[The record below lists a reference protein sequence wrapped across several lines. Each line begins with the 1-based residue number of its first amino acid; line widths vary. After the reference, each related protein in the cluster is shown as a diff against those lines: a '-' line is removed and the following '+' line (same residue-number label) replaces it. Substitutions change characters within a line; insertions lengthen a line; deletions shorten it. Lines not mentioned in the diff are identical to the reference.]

1 MTPHAVLETIFQ
13 QICDACGSSAVSAN
27 SGGVDLLSFGP
38 MGQETEFKFIGNEDA
53 LERLRQSPALQ
64 RLAREQPRER
74 TLHAVYFDTDSA
86 ALRKAGIVFR
96 VRTDG
101 KVFVQTIKSAG
112 ANVATRVEVKA
123 EVESQAPNLR
133 AIPDKGLKKR
143 IAKEIGRAKL
153 KPVFAVDMRRTT
165 LMLSPK
171 RGTEIEAAFDVGTI
185 SCGETR
191 LPVCEFELELVK
203 GDARALIA
211 CARELTAEAPLT
223 LALCSK
229 SERGY
234 ALATNWVEAPATA
247 ERLIL
252 PAKATADEAFGRI
265 VGHCLR
271 HFLGNWTAVTVR
283 RDPEGVHQMRV
294 ALRRLRSAFVLFGGP
309 FRSAMEELE
318 GEIRWIAHILGGARD
333 LDVFEEE
340 VFRPAAEAHGE
351 DERLNELSAL
361 VGARRAVAWQ
371 ALLDA
376 LDSARF
382 RRLVFELAAATL
394 SRPWCDPLAGGE
406 KATVRAARFARRR
419 LTKRYKR
426 VQELGAKVAEL
437 DAKRRHELRLMLK
450 KLRYAVE
457 FFASL
462 FSEKETTRFL
472 KRVAAL
478 QEVLGQMNDAAFS
491 RALVADIMKGD
502 DATAGVRYAAG
513 VVEGWHL
520 GHLKDR
526 AAQLKRRWRR
536 LEASPSPWA

>member
-1 MTPHAVLETIFQ
+1 
-13 QICDACGSSAVSAN
+13 
-27 SGGVDLLSFGP
+27 
-38 MGQETEFKFIGNEDA
+38 MGQETEFKFIGEEEA
-53 LERLRQSPALQ
+53 LERLLRHPVLQSMV
-64 RLAREQPRER
+64 REPLRER
-74 TLHAVYFDTDSA
+74 ALHAVYFDTESS

-101 KVFVQTIKSAG
+101 KSFVQTIKSAG

-123 EVESQAPNLR
+123 EVDAQAPDLR

-143 IAKEIGRAKL
+143 IAKVIGRAKL
-153 KPVFAVDMRRTT
+153 KRVFAVEMRRRS
-165 LMLSPK
+165 LLLSPK
-171 RGTEIEAAFDVGTI
+171 RGTEIEAAFDVGAI
-185 SCGETR
+185 ACGETR
-191 LPVCEFELELVK
+191 LPVCEFELELLK
-203 GDARALIA
+203 GDVRALIA

-223 LALCSK
+223 LALRSK

-234 ALATNWVEAPATA
+234 ALATNRVDSPATA
-247 ERLIL
+247 EPLVL

-283 RDPEGVHQMRV
+283 HDPEGVHQMRV

-309 FRSAMEELE
+309 FRAAMEDLE

-351 DERLNELSAL
+351 DERLNELSGL
-361 VGARRAVAWQ
+361 VRARRAVAWQ
-371 ALLDA
+371 ALLTA

-382 RRLVFELAAATL
+382 RRLVFELAASTL
-394 SRPWCDPLAGGE
+394 SRPWFDPVAGTA
-406 KATVRAARFARRR
+406 ATARAAQFARRR

-426 VQELGAKVAEL
+426 VQELGAKVTEL
-437 DAKRRHELRLMLK
+437 DAKQRHELRLMLK

-462 FSEKETTRFL
+462 FSESETTRFL

-478 QEVLGQMNDAAFS
+478 QDVLGQMNDAAFS
-491 RALVADIMKGD
+491 RALVGDIMKGD
-502 DATAGVRYAAG
+502 DATAGVRYASG

-520 GHLKDR
+520 GHLRDR

-536 LEASPSPWA
+536 LEASPPPWA

>member
-1 MTPHAVLETIFQ
+1 
-13 QICDACGSSAVSAN
+13 
-27 SGGVDLLSFGP
+27 
-38 MGQETEFKFIGNEDA
+38 MGQETEFKFIGQEEA
-53 LERLRQSPALQ
+53 LEGLLRHPALQ
-64 RLAREQPRER
+64 RMARDPQLRER
-74 TLHAVYFDTDSA
+74 TLHAVYFDTDGF

-101 KVFVQTIKSAG
+101 KLFTQTIKSAG
-112 ANVATRVEVKA
+112 ANVASRVEVKA
-123 EVESQAPNLR
+123 EVDAQAPDLR

-143 IAKEIGRAKL
+143 IAKAIGRAKL
-153 KPVFAVDMRRTT
+153 KCVFAVEMRRTS

-171 RGTEIEAAFDVGTI
+171 RGTEIEAAADVGVI
-185 SCGETR
+185 ARGEMR

-223 LALCSK
+223 LALRSK

-234 ALATNWVEAPATA
+234 ALATNGVDAPATA

-252 PAKATADEAFGRI
+252 SPKATADEAFGRI

-294 ALRRLRSAFVLFGGP
+294 ALRRLRSAFALFGGP
-309 FRSAMEELE
+309 FRAAMEDLE

-340 VFRPAAEAHGE
+340 VFQPAAVAHGE
-351 DERLNELSAL
+351 DERLNELSGL
-361 VGARRAVAWQ
+361 VRARRAVAWQ
-371 ALLDA
+371 ALLEA

-382 RRLVFELAAATL
+382 RRLVFELAASTL
-394 SRPWCDPLAGGE
+394 SRPWFDPIAGD
-406 KATVRAARFARRR
+406 KDAAARAARFARRR

-437 DAKRRHELRLMLK
+437 DAKQRHELRLMLK

-491 RALVADIMKGD
+491 RALVGDIMKGD
-502 DATAGVRYAAG
+502 DATAGVRYASG

-526 AAQLKRRWRR
+526 AAQLKRRWQR
-536 LEASPSPWA
+536 LEASPPPWA